1 MKPAGSPAPECRK
14 RPAARR
20 RAGPARAAAY
30 RGRLP
35 SPPVSYRKSSP
46 VSYRHRRHQ
55 RPQRCSDGLFHHS
68 LHTDSIAEAHLQ
80 FGRMDVHIHIL
91 GCDLDSQIHRRPIAG
106 MDGGTVSR
114 LRGTDEKG
122 ILEGPAVDEQLGA
135 PAGGL
140 SVTRPLN
147 ESVHPKRTRRVA
159 DRHQSPCQ
167 VAAPHRSQTLGR
179 LLIRGNR
186 QAAGAID
193 VELETGVGWARARV
207 ATAS

>member
-1 MKPAGSPAPECRK
+1 
-14 RPAARR
+14 
-20 RAGPARAAAY
+20 
-30 RGRLP
+30 
-35 SPPVSYRKSSP
+35 
-46 VSYRHRRHQ
+46 
-55 RPQRCSDGLFHHS
+55 
-68 LHTDSIAEAHLQ
+68 
-80 FGRMDVHIHIL
+80 
-91 GCDLDSQIHRRPIAG
+91 

-122 ILEGPAVDEQLGA
+122 ILEGPAVHEQLGA

-147 ESVHPKRTRRVA
+147 ESVHPKRTGRVL

-167 VAAPHRSQTLGR
+167 VASPHRSQTLGR

-193 VELETGVGWARARV
+193 VELETGLWVGQGEGSNRFVSRPGLAGGGTKKLAAGGSVVKQSANLDRGAPLPRHSSSPGPAV
-207 ATAS
+207 PR